1 MFSFLVK
8 TIIISISGA
17 LAPGPLTAATASYG
31 LRSGWRAGLEVSLGH
46 TIVELPLVLVIS
58 AGVLV
63 FLQKPLT
70 NYILSLIGGLF
81 LIFFGLMT
89 FRDALKV
96 QKIVNKRTGR
106 IPVPFL
112 TGIVL
117 SAFNPYF
124 IAWWIGIG
132 APLIS
137 EAVRLAGFFGIFI
150 FYFAHVWLDYAW
162 LISVASV
169 SALG

>member
-1 MFSFLVK
+1 M
-8 TIIISISGA
+8 
-17 LAPGPLTAATASYG
+17 
-31 LRSGWRAGLEVSLGH
+31 EVSLGH

-169 SALG
+169 SALGQVQMRIYRILLLILGIIIIYFGLRMIISMLHFKLIVI